1 MQCHTKREG
10 EERRRGSSSCSTRV
24 PLFALS
30 SRKRIVASA
39 KAAAPLFRSRVDL
52 TSSSSCD
59 AMDHHSSERQTDARG
74 CFVALYLLC
83 WTRSSVPLREKECG

>member
-10 EERRRGSSSCSTRV
+10 EERRRGSCSTRA

-39 KAAAPLFRSRVDL
+39 KEAAPLFRSRVDL